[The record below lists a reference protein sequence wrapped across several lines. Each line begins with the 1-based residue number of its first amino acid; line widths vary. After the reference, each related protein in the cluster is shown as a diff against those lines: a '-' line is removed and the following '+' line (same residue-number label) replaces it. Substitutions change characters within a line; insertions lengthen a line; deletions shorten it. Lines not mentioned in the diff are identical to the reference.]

1 MVNITAML
9 LAHGNKFKS
18 VNSNKLGGYTLL
30 FSGVISTEQ
39 SIKTLSD
46 NISHYKFV
54 YILACSGDG
63 NVRGS
68 SLVLKDMFKKK
79 GSITVCWYA
88 NYITPVVVYYND
100 DTHVLAKI
108 ERDGVNNLYLYGMK

>member
-1 MVNITAML
+1 M
-9 LAHGNKFKS
+9 
-18 VNSNKLGGYTLL
+18 
-30 FSGVISTEQ
+30 FSGSISAEQ

-46 NISHYKFV
+46 NISNYKSV

-63 NVRGS
+63 TVRGS

-88 NYITPVVVYYND
+88 DSITPVAVYYND
-100 DTHVLAKI
+100 DTHVLAKT
-108 ERDGVNNLYLYGMK
+108 ERNGVNNLYLYGMK